1 MVYSRLY
8 NYNVRKILALLATI
22 LILPALAPAY
32 GGNGQGQNGNGQGQN
47 GNGNG
52 QGQNGGGIPSAPE
65 VNTGIVLIP
74 FVGAVLVFS
83 AFQLLRA
90 KAAQK
95 KP

>member
-1 MVYSRLY
+1 MVYARLY
-8 NYNVRKILALLATI
+8 NYNHVRKILALLAAI
-22 LILPALAPAY
+22 LIIPALAPAY
-32 GGNGQGQNGNGQGQN
+32 GGNGQGQNGNN
-47 GNGNG
+47 